1 MKKITVNHRIHNL
14 RKIILFILII
24 GFSLEGC
31 VVFRLAEA
39 LNSRIISEVYIKIND
54 KVEKI
59 SPGENEGLF
68 VTPNINPNGDEVI
81 FHGAISG
88 YSRIWKYKTIGRS
101 VNALTDSNY
110 VAVEP
115 CFSWDGS
122 MIAFVADKGIEQKRE
137 NMKKISSNLLKMA
150 MMYLGGNPNILNLYV
165 MNSDGSNLRQLTTW
179 DAVDMRP
186 TFSPDGKHILF
197 MSTYKSGTIKKR
209 DLYTISIN
217 GNEEPQLIP
226 NSEGANRPWY
236 SADSKWIYYWKEID
250 KRGTLCK
257 MSSDGLEWYP
267 LEFDKGGVGSHG
279 PFIDPTGEWLWF
291 HSVKDKDD
299 PINQIYKIQVDSSEI
314 IPITPIGFER
324 EQAAHVTAA
333 INGNFAFDVLKVLK
347 KK

>member
-1 MKKITVNHRIHNL
+1 VKKIIIKHHSQNL
-14 RKIILFILII
+14 VKKILLILIILF
-24 GFSLEGC
+24 SLEAC

-39 LNSRIISEVYIKIND
+39 LKSRIISEVYIKNNN

-68 VTPNINPNGDEVI
+68 ITPNINSKGDEVI
-81 FHGAISG
+81 FHGATAG
-88 YSRIWKYKTIGRS
+88 YSRIWKYKTIDRS
-101 VNALTDSNY
+101 VETLTDSNY

-137 NMKKISSNLLKMA
+137 DMKEISTNLLKMA
-150 MMYLGGNPNILNLYV
+150 TMYLGGSPKVLNLFI
-165 MNSDGSNLRQLTTW
+165 MNSDGSNLRQLTNW
-179 DAVDMRP
+179 NAVDMRP

-209 DLYTISIN
+209 DLYKISIA
-217 GNEEPQLIP
+217 GNEEPQIIP

-236 SADSKWIYYWKEID
+236 SADGKWIYYWKEID

-257 MSSDGLEWYP
+257 MSSDGSEWNK
-267 LEFDKGGVGSHG
+267 LEFDKDGLGSHG
-279 PFIDPTGEWLWF
+279 PFIDPIGEWLWF
-291 HSVKDKDD
+291 HSVVDKED
-299 PINQIYKIQVDSSEI
+299 PINQIYKIHIDGDEI
-314 IPITPIGFER
+314 IPMTPIGFER
-324 EQAAHVTAA
+324 EQAAHVTSSF
-333 INGNFAFDVLKVLK
+333 NGNFAFDVLKVLK